1 MEDVALLFI
10 WLFISFGVGYM
21 WASIDNKKLEGG
33 DNLDGR
39 TSPNDE
45 C

>member
-1 MEDVALLFI
+1 MEDIALLFI

-21 WASIDNKKLEGG
+21 WASIDNKKLKGG
-33 DNLDGR
+33 DNHNGR
-39 TSPNDE
+39 TGTNDK